1 MPNNKEGQTRRSA
14 PTDELMREIY
24 LAIYVALESRL
35 HLIGSVIDAESRKEI
50 LAQQIYDKG
59 DFYGNTGYLVE
70 TSPSAMILRVG
81 SNVRHEPFVLGGKVP
96 SWTPIAPL
104 IAWVERKHLSWTDK
118 ETGKALTVA
127 EIAYLIRG
135 KIKREGIA
143 TRNVFAEVIA
153 NREQWIYQQL
163 NDIEVSL

>member
-1 MPNNKEGQTRRSA
+1 MSGISDNTISGESVEDVMLQ
-14 PTDELMREIY
+14 IY
-24 LAIYVALESRL
+24 KAIYNALESRL
-35 HLIGSVIDAESRKEI
+35 HLIGSVIDGDARREI
-50 LAQQIYDKG
+50 LAQNIYDKG
-59 DFYGNTGYLVE
+59 DFYANAGYLVE
-70 TSPSAMILRVG
+70 TTSDSMVLHVG
-81 SNVRHEPFVLGGKVP
+81 SNVKHEPFVLGGKVP

-118 ETGKALTVA
+118 KTGVQLTIE

-143 TRNVFAEVIA
+143 ARNIYAEIIA

-163 NDIEVSL
+163 NSIEVRL

>member
-1 MPNNKEGQTRRSA
+1 MPDSFTT
-14 PTDELMREIY
+14 PDELMREIY
-24 LAIYVALESRL
+24 LAIYAALESRL

-50 LAQQIYDKG
+50 LEQQIYDKG

-81 SNVRHEPFVLGGKVP
+81 SNVKHEPFVLGGKVP

-118 ETGKALTVA
+118 ETGKLLTVA

-143 TRNVFAEVIA
+143 ARNVFAEVIA
-153 NREQWIYQQL
+153 NREQWIYQQF
-163 NDIEVSL
+163 NSIEVSL

>member
-1 MPNNKEGQTRRSA
+1 MPDRDYTS
-14 PTDELMREIY
+14 PDELMRDIY
-24 LAIYVALESRL
+24 LAIYAALESRL

-70 TSPSAMILRVG
+70 TSPSTMILRVG
-81 SNVRHEPFVLGGKVP
+81 SNVKHEPFVLGGKVP

-135 KIKREGIA
+135 KIKREGIVA
-143 TRNVFAEVIA
+143 RNVFAQVIA

>member
-1 MPNNKEGQTRRSA
+1 MPDSYTT
-14 PTDELMREIY
+14 PDELIREIY
-24 LAIYVALESRL
+24 LAIYAALESRL

-70 TSPSAMILRVG
+70 TIPSAMILRVG

-104 IAWVERKHLSWTDK
+104 IAWVQRKHLSWTEK
-118 ETGKALTVA
+118 ETGKLLTVA

-143 TRNVFAEVIA
+143 ARNVFAEVIA
-153 NREQWIYQQL
+153 NREHWIYQQL
-163 NDIEVSL
+163 NSIEVSL

>member
-1 MPNNKEGQTRRSA
+1 MPDRDFTS
-14 PTDELMREIY
+14 PDEPMIEIY
-24 LAIYVALESRL
+24 RAIYSALESRL
-35 HLIGSVIDAESRKEI
+35 HLIGSVIDADSRKEI

-59 DFYGNTGYLVE
+59 DFYGNTGYLLQ
-70 TSPSAMILRVG
+70 TTDTDMILRVG
-81 SNVRHEPFVLGGKVP
+81 SNVKHEPFVLGGKVP

-104 IAWVERKHLSWTDK
+104 IAWVERKNLSWTDK

-143 TRNVFAEVIA
+143 ARNVFASVIA

>member
-1 MPNNKEGQTRRSA
+1 MPDNYNT
-14 PTDELMREIY
+14 PDELMREIY
-24 LAIYVALESRL
+24 LAIYAALESRL

-70 TSPSAMILRVG
+70 TSPDAMILRVG

-118 ETGKALTVA
+118 ETGKLLTVA

-143 TRNVFAEVIA
+143 ARNVFAEIIA

-163 NDIEVSL
+163 NSIEVSL

>member
-1 MPNNKEGQTRRSA
+1 MPQSDFMSPE
-14 PTDELMREIY
+14 ELMVEIY
-24 LAIYVALESRL
+24 RAIYTALESRL
-35 HLIGSVIDAESRKEI
+35 HLIGSVIDADSRKEI
-50 LAQQIYDKG
+50 LTQQIYDKC
-59 DFYGNTGYLVE
+59 DFYGNTGYVVE
-70 TSPSAMILRVG
+70 TDDSGMTLRVG

-118 ETGKALTVA
+118 ETGKLLTVT

-143 TRNVFAEVIA
+143 ARNVFASVIA

-163 NDIEVSL
+163 NSIEVSL

>member
-1 MPNNKEGQTRRSA
+1 MPEQTSN
-14 PTDELMREIY
+14 TIDEIMIEVYR
-24 LAIYVALESRL
+24 AIYSALESRL

-70 TSPSAMILRVG
+70 TSPDAMILRVG

-143 TRNVFAEVIA
+143 ARNVFAEVIA

-163 NDIEVSL
+163 NSIEVSL

>member
-1 MPNNKEGQTRRSA
+1 MLDSYTTP
-14 PTDELMREIY
+14 DELMREIY
-24 LAIYVALESRL
+24 LAIYAALESRL

-70 TSPSAMILRVG
+70 TSPDAMILRVG
-81 SNVRHEPFVLGGKVP
+81 SNVKHEPFILGGKVP

-104 IAWVERKHLSWTDK
+104 KSWVERKGISWTDK
-118 ETGKALTVA
+118 KSGKLLTVDQ
-127 EIAYLIRG
+127 IAHMIQA

-143 TRNVFAEVIA
+143 ARNVFAQVIA

-163 NDIEVSL
+163 NSIEVSL

>member
-1 MPNNKEGQTRRSA
+1 MPDSYTT
-14 PTDELMREIY
+14 PDELMREIY
-24 LAIYVALESRL
+24 LAIYAALESRL

-59 DFYGNTGYLVE
+59 DFYGNTSYLVE
-70 TSPSAMILRVG
+70 TSPDAMILRVG
-81 SNVRHEPFVLGGKVP
+81 SNVKHEPFVLGGKLP

-118 ETGKALTVA
+118 ETGKLLTVA

-143 TRNVFAEVIA
+143 ARNVFAEVIA

-163 NDIEVSL
+163 NSIEVSL

>member
-1 MPNNKEGQTRRSA
+1 MPEQQSNTL
-14 PTDELMREIY
+14 DEIMVEVYR
-24 LAIYVALESRL
+24 AIYSALESRL

-50 LAQQIYDKG
+50 LAEQIYDKG
-59 DFYGNTGYLVE
+59 DFYGNTGYLLQ
-70 TSPSAMILRVG
+70 TTDTAMILRVG
-81 SNVRHEPFVLGGKVP
+81 SNVKHEPFVLGGKVP

-143 TRNVFAEVIA
+143 ARNVFAEVIA

-163 NDIEVSL
+163 SSIEVSL

>member
-1 MPNNKEGQTRRSA
+1 MVEVYR
-14 PTDELMREIY
+14 
-24 LAIYVALESRL
+24 AIFSALESRL
-35 HLIGSVIDAESRKEI
+35 HLIGSVIDAESRREI

-81 SNVRHEPFVLGGKVP
+81 SNVKHEPFVLGGKVP

-143 TRNVFAEVIA
+143 ARNVFAQVIA

>member
-1 MPNNKEGQTRRSA
+1 MPDRDLTS
-14 PTDELMREIY
+14 PDELMIEIY
-24 LAIYVALESRL
+24 RAIYAALESRL
-35 HLIGSVIDAESRKEI
+35 HLIGSVIDADARKEI
-50 LAQQIYDKG
+50 LAKQIYDKG
-59 DFYGNTGYLVE
+59 DFYGNTGYLLQTTE
-70 TSPSAMILRVG
+70 TAMILRVG

-118 ETGKALTVA
+118 ETGKILTVA

-135 KIKREGIA
+135 KIKREGITA
-143 TRNVFAEVIA
+143 RNVFAAVIA

-163 NDIEVSL
+163 SSIEVNL

>member
-1 MPNNKEGQTRRSA
+1 MPERDLTS
-14 PTDELMREIY
+14 PDELMIEIY
-24 LAIYVALESRL
+24 LAIYAALESRL

-81 SNVRHEPFVLGGKVP
+81 SNVKHEPFVLGGKVP

-143 TRNVFAEVIA
+143 ARNVFAQIVS

>member
-1 MPNNKEGQTRRSA
+1 MMHDRNVTSL
-14 PTDELMREIY
+14 DEMMLEIY
-24 LAIYVALESRL
+24 RAIYAALESRL

-59 DFYGNTGYLVE
+59 DFYGNTGYLLE
-70 TSPSAMILRVG
+70 TSPTAMILRVG

-96 SWTPIAPL
+96 SWTPIAPI
-104 IAWVERKHLSWTDK
+104 IAWVERKHLSWSDK

-143 TRNVFAEVIA
+143 ARNVFSSVIA

>member
-1 MPNNKEGQTRRSA
+1 MPEQNSNNL
-14 PTDELMREIY
+14 DEIMVEDYR
-24 LAIYVALESRL
+24 AIFSALESRL

-50 LAQQIYDKG
+50 LTQQIYDKG
-59 DFYGNTGYLVE
+59 DFYGNTGYLLQ
-70 TSPSAMILRVG
+70 TTDTAMILRVG

-143 TRNVFAEVIA
+143 ARNVFATVIA

-163 NDIEVSL
+163 NSIEVSL

>member
-1 MPNNKEGQTRRSA
+1 MPDSFTT
-14 PTDELMREIY
+14 PDELMREIY
-24 LAIYVALESRL
+24 LAIYAALESRL
-35 HLIGSVIDAESRKEI
+35 HLIGSVLDAESRKEI

-70 TSPSAMILRVG
+70 TSPDTMILRVG

-118 ETGKALTVA
+118 ETGKLLTVA

-135 KIKREGIA
+135 KIRREGIA
-143 TRNVFAEVIA
+143 ARNVFAEVIA

>member
-1 MPNNKEGQTRRSA
+1 MPDRDLTSPE
-14 PTDELMREIY
+14 ELMIEIY
-24 LAIYVALESRL
+24 RAIYTALESRL

-59 DFYGNTGYLVE
+59 DFYGNTGYLLQ
-70 TSPSAMILRVG
+70 TTDSAMILRVG
-81 SNVRHEPFVLGGKVP
+81 SNVRHEPFILGGKVP

-104 IAWVERKHLSWTDK
+104 IAWVERKNLSWTDK

-135 KIKREGIA
+135 KIKREGISP
-143 TRNVFAEVIA
+143 RNVFASVIA

-163 NDIEVSL
+163 KDIEVSL

>member
-1 MPNNKEGQTRRSA
+1 MGDDIMGEV
-14 PTDELMREIY
+14 Y
-24 LAIYVALESRL
+24 LAIYSALESRL
-35 HLIGSVIDAESRKEI
+35 HLIGSVIDADSRKEI

-59 DFYGNTGYLVE
+59 DFYGNTGYLLE
-70 TSPSAMILRVG
+70 TSPTAMILRVG
-81 SNVRHEPFVLGGKVP
+81 SNVKHEPFVLGGKVP

-143 TRNVFAEVIA
+143 ARNVFAQVIA

>member
-1 MPNNKEGQTRRSA
+1 MPEQNSNTL
-14 PTDELMREIY
+14 DEVMVEVYR
-24 LAIYVALESRL
+24 AIFSALESRL
-35 HLIGSVIDAESRKEI
+35 HLIGSVIDAESRREI

-104 IAWVERKHLSWTDK
+104 IAWVERKNLSWTDK
-118 ETGKALTVA
+118 ETGKLLTVA

-143 TRNVFAEVIA
+143 ARNVFAEVIA

-163 NDIEVSL
+163 NSIEVSL